1 MSLHFSWHF
10 QEGNSSKVQQLIKN
24 SAVLWGCF
32 CMINIIWVLF
42 FFFFVCFS
50 SPGPEGVYMFAALKI
65 FKCNLLKWPKL
76 RLPLWS
82 MINKKEGK
90 KNWTAIER
98 LALQVVLLLARVCWI
113 NEWSD
118 GFKAQTKA
126 AVWGI
131 AEFNWCYLANNA
143 TRIRSYV
150 FCFFFLS
157 LNSFP
162 PTWYLSKW
170 SKKRGTV
177 ATKRDIFSYVF
188 EPMWIKWDDAQLH
201 NVSLSLH

>member
-10 QEGNSSKVQQLIKN
+10 QEGNSKVQQLIKN

-42 FFFFVCFS
+42 FFFCFS

-126 AVWGI
+126 AVWEI

-150 FCFFFLS
+150 FFISQFFSSNLIS
-157 LNSFP
+157 EQVKQEEGN
-162 PTWYLSKW
+162 
-170 SKKRGTV
+170 RGNKTGH
-177 ATKRDIFSYVF
+177 
-188 EPMWIKWDDAQLH
+188 L
-201 NVSLSLH
+201 